1 MFVESLSL
9 TTQGLAALQSAPDGG
24 VFIRPVSC
32 ELGNF
37 EGDVP
42 AEVPQQLLGDMVCKT
57 SVLRYIEVLSNN
69 VARFSFEIPAN
80 IPDTTECRVTEALL
94 RLADD
99 IPFAY
104 VKLQYPIYKYYGNA
118 HRISFLLYTNGETDL
133 HTVIDVSISE
143 HVSLPQVSSVNWL
156 PPAGQ
161 ASYSTVLVADLVTVA
176 DNSRVPG
183 LALRSGF
190 GGSAWSFPGFSRVF
204 CEPVADRAL
213 GNGQYRFDDLSIDK
227 GTAVIL
233 SLVSG
238 IGAGYCRAGVFNG
251 SMITVDT
258 EFADFPAMSPSTVM
272 AVWIPQQLTGGST
285 GQVIVWPAES
295 EDIPENW
302 VLVRGEG
309 ASPYWAPPSN
319 VGATAQGVVLY
330 DPPSKLVL
338 KTLVTTA
345 TPDQLRY
352 ELPYEV
358 DVSSEVL
365 LTIGGVF
372 QPTSAFDVQEDFL
385 DLSEAVPENMQLSA
399 RTLIRE
405 PSQGHALSINVITV
419 TGDGSLSEV
428 DVGADITDVEQ
439 VMLVVQ
445 NIFNSV
451 TSYTVSEGK
460 LRFTEPLPSG
470 MVADIYCMRHTQS
483 IGTMTKVHT
492 ASWDIDYPKNDF
504 PLPVIPVSKSYV
516 LVIDSGTVMMQN
528 NFSIIDGVLY
538 TNSKIPA
545 GRNLQVF
552 VLSNSSSG
560 GSPDRSLEGVIT
572 HAYPTNYGMKFLR
585 HGKKPIDVPLPRPV
599 IRGKDGIVIDE
610 SKFPLITV
618 SYDASKDPNAAKA
631 TGVMTLMQA
640 ADDTEEVQIIQRIT
654 LAGDVSL
661 MAVADF
667 DAQLG
672 PGFSS
677 EDKRERIDCLIT
689 VLAVGDSLPSFGTGA
704 KGSGSAGFTAYS
716 ESDSQAIAY
725 ANRHC
730 NISAEL
736 LLDNHPAKAVDVVA
750 KMRVVNGKVS
760 TYGSHLSINLSI
772 MTAR

>member
-9 TTQGLAALQSAPDGG
+9 TQQGLAALQSAPDGG

-32 ELGNF
+32 ELGNY

-42 AEVPQQLLGDMVCKT
+42 DAVPDALLGDMVCKT
-57 SVLRYIEVLSNN
+57 SVMRYVEVLSNN

-80 IPDTTECRVTEALL
+80 VPDNTESRITEALL
-94 RLADD
+94 RIADD

-104 VKLQYPIYKYYGNA
+104 VKFQYPIYKYYGNA
-118 HRISFLLYTNGETDL
+118 HRVSFLLYTNGETDL
-133 HTVIDVSISE
+133 HTVIDISISE

-161 ASYSTVLVADLVTVA
+161 ASYSTVLVADLITVA

-190 GGSAWSFPGFSRVF
+190 GASAWAFHGFSRVF
-204 CEPVADRAL
+204 CASLGDRAL
-213 GNGQYRFDDLSIDK
+213 GSGQYRFDDLTIDK
-227 GTAVIL
+227 GTNVIL
-233 SLVSG
+233 SIVSG
-238 IGAGYCRAGVFNG
+238 VGAGYCRAGTFNG
-251 SMITVDT
+251 SMVTVDT
-258 EFADFPAMSPSTVM
+258 EFVDFPATAPSSVI
-272 AVWIPQQLTGGST
+272 AVWVPQQIAGGQT
-285 GQVIVWPAES
+285 GQVIVWPEES

-309 ASPYWAPPSN
+309 ANPYWAPPSN

-330 DPPSKLVL
+330 SPPSKLVV

-352 ELPYEV
+352 ELPYEI
-358 DVSSEVL
+358 DSSAEL
-365 LTIGGVF
+365 LFTLGGVF
-372 QPTSAFDVQEDFL
+372 QPTTAFDVQDEFL

-399 RTLIRE
+399 RSLVRE
-405 PSQGHALSINVITV
+405 PSQGHALNITVTTV

-428 DVGADITDVEQ
+428 DIGADITDVEQ

-445 NIFNSV
+445 RIFNSV
-451 TSYTVSEGK
+451 TAFTVSEGK

-470 MVADIYCMRHTQS
+470 MVADIYCLRHTQS
-483 IGTMTKVHT
+483 IGTTTKVHT
-492 ASWDIDYPKNDF
+492 ANWEIDYPKNDF
-504 PLPVIPVSKSYV
+504 VLPVIPVSKSYV
-516 LVIDSGTVMMQN
+516 LAIDSGTVLMQDD
-528 NFSIIDGVLY
+528 FSIIDGVLY
-538 TNSKIPA
+538 TNSKLPA
-545 GRNLQVF
+545 GRNLQVYVF
-552 VLSNSSSG
+552 TNVSSG
-560 GSPDRSLEGVIT
+560 GSPDRSLDGVLT
-572 HAYPTNYGMKFLR
+572 HAYPTNYGLKITR
-585 HGKKPIDVPLPRPV
+585 HGKKPLDVPLPRPV
-599 IRGKDGIVIDE
+599 IRGTDGIVIDD
-610 SKFPLITV
+610 SRFPLINV
-618 SYDASKDPNAAKA
+618 SYDASKDPNASKA

-640 ADDTEEVQIIQRIT
+640 AEDTEEVQIVQRVQIS
-654 LAGDVSL
+654 GDVSL
-661 MAVADF
+661 IAVADF

-677 EDKRERIDCLIT
+677 QDKRERIDCLIT
-689 VLAVGDSLPSFGTGA
+689 VLAVGDSVPTFGTGA
-704 KGSGSAGFTAYS
+704 KGSGSAGFTSYS
-716 ESDSQAIAY
+716 DDDSRAIAY

-736 LLDNHPAKAVDVVA
+736 QVANHPAKAVDVVA
-750 KMRVVNGKVS
+750 KMRVVNGQVA
-760 TYGSHLSINLSI
+760 TYGSRLSINLSI